1 MKTLTII
8 FTNEKVST
16 HESSQQY
23 KFLCN
28 YDDIQKGDL
37 IVDERYSSKM
47 QVVDIIDNINRK
59 QDNRILDYLYITEI
73 NGQKVDQIINLADSH
88 EKNCIELKR
97 EEAIKMYNSGI
108 DYLKEI
114 ALRAYTEEELTL
126 SLKRILI
133 ETNLIQFA
141 VTSTRDSRRRMH
153 AIAKLDI
160 VANYLNKSW
169 KKTSRNMGFFLGKP
183 KIHNDNLAA
192 IHNEIGIYAS
202 DAQYAG
208 VVYFQDT
215 KNAVKAIELLGEDI
229 KELFN

>member
-1 MKTLTII
+1 
-8 FTNEKVST
+8 
-16 HESSQQY
+16 
-23 KFLCN
+23 
-28 YDDIQKGDL
+28 
-37 IVDERYSSKM
+37 M

-133 ETNLIQFA
+133 ET
-141 VTSTRDSRRRMH
+141 VDVECT
-153 AIAKLDI
+153 
-160 VANYLNKSW
+160 
-169 KKTSRNMGFFLGKP
+169 
-183 KIHNDNLAA
+183 
-192 IHNEIGIYAS
+192 
-202 DAQYAG
+202 
-208 VVYFQDT
+208 YF
-215 KNAVKAIELLGEDI
+215 
-229 KELFN
+229 